1 MEEEVEP
8 QKHKPAL
15 SINRLPE
22 QTRADFIKL
31 ANDEFCGDYGMTLK
45 ALFDEHVLFKKLGL
59 ISVDQRVRK
68 IEEAIKMEAED
79 EVKTDGQV
87 STD

>member
-1 MEEEVEP
+1 MEEETEV

-45 ALFDEHVLFKKLGL
+45 ALYDEHILFRKLGL
-59 ISVDQRVRK
+59 VSLDQRVRK
-68 IEEAIKMEAED
+68 IEEAMKMESVD

-87 STD
+87 SVD